1 MLRDVR
7 GAVPAEAPMMIWDDE
22 IRISWAEDEA
32 EALREMG
39 GFEVRRDAISE
50 LHLG

>member
-1 MLRDVR
+1 MR

-22 IRISWAEDEA
+22 IRISWAEEEA
-32 EALREMG
+32 GALRDMG
-39 GFEVRRDAISE
+39 GFEVRRDAISA